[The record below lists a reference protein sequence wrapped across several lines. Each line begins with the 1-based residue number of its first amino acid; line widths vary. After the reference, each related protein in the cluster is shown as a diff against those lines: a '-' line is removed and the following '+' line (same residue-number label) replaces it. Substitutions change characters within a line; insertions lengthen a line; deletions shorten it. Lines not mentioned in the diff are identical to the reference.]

1 MQLTFNTKR
10 KVTSMKIYPHL
21 AKRIL
26 IVLAIMSISQF
37 ANAAS
42 TDHYNSLQ
50 TITYS
55 GASESFQQNIRAIVR
70 STTVEEDGV
79 LVYRMAFEGGITYP
93 SEDNPTIAKSEEV
106 IVNQNTNG
114 KLETIQPSLA
124 RTISVINS
132 GVDWASS
139 NALPENK
146 QLRIP
151 IDLGNGITSYSKM
164 TFDSEPV
171 NIGAGDDTRLV
182 TVRSAPRRV
191 SGRSG
196 VFTCQYNSI
205 FIYSPKN
212 DQLYQSTSV
221 FTAKNGSEQIR
232 VEEQTFLTSETGG
245 APRFPLVSYE
255 NRLGTF
261 MQRVSNTTMSSPL
274 PAWAIEAL
282 TARES
287 IYCVGKAIVYQKT
300 NWVFVSAFI
309 ANTTYSLMNYAWNA
323 IAGETLVTSIR
334 ASDPSIGLRLQHIDV
349 ETIACSPIKAI
360 EANNFQLASTVA
372 SESAALDAV
381 QVAIVPDVKPAPPT
395 PAPAPIV
402 AAGADLGTSV
412 LIIGGGAGAAIA
424 LSGSSSSGS
433 SGGGGGS
440 ACSGNELVDEYT
452 ATVSSP
458 CMGTSI
464 PASDISFVLN
474 LLASCSVTGSAE
486 VYGTSLDTTATTW
499 SYNDGAGTVTIG
511 SYSGAVPEGALTF
524 TTPLEQI
531 FPTVAAQIVAAI
543 DILPPAE
550 IQDIIDNCGSVAEYV
565 AGLQMTW
572 ER

>member
-1 MQLTFNTKR
+1 MRNMQLTFNTKS

-124 RTISVINS
+124 RTILVINS

-151 IDLGNGITSYSKM
+151 IDLGNGITSYSNM

-282 TARES
+282 AARES

-372 SESAALDAV
+372 SESAAIPAV
-381 QVAIVPDVKPAPPT
+381 QVAIVPDAKPAPPT
-395 PAPAPIV
+395 PAPTPVV
-402 AAGADLGTSV
+402 AAGANWGTTA

-424 LSGSSSSGS
+424 LGGSS

-440 ACSGNELVDEYT
+440 ACSGNGLVDAYT

-464 PASDISFVLN
+464 PASDISFALN

-486 VYGTSLDTTATTW
+486 VYGTSLSTTTTTW

-511 SYSGAVPEGALTF
+511 GYSGAVPEGALTF